1 MQKHLDEF
9 KEQGYTV
16 FEGLFDRETIA
27 QWKAVFYDLIER
39 QPAMERKRAPE
50 VGDQTVLD
58 NLVEREP
65 KAMLPAVTHPVILAM
80 PV

>member
-1 MQKHLDEF
+1 MVMQKHLDEF

-39 QPAMERKRAPE
+39 QP
-50 VGDQTVLD
+50 
-58 NLVEREP
+58 

>member
-50 VGDQTVLD
+50 VPRIGASPTSGWPRCD
-58 NLVEREP
+58 R
-65 KAMLPAVTHPVILAM
+65 
-80 PV
+80 